1 MNLERAQLGLLAALA
16 ATSGSALALTKR
28 QFYQLDGTAF
38 EEGIALGAQVNALA
52 RSTPDFKRAI
62 AAFLDK

>member
-1 MNLERAQLGLLAALA
+1 M
-16 ATSGSALALTKR
+16 TSGSALALTKR
-28 QFYQLDGTAF
+28 QFYQLDGLSF
-38 EEGIALGAQVNALA
+38 QEGIALGAQVNALA